1 MSGPKL
7 IRRWTTMSSS
17 RSGSRPN
24 ENSAGPGRRSWWKT
38 PAPSW
43 LTALARSSACTAAT
57 PKSRKYNCLENS
69 LSAMLLTEHTTT
81 EHNQIRGIEPGR
93 VFVTDQWYS
102 NSLLVGAHYLKHD
115 WPVVELGDFT
125 AEIAAPLVELGP
137 ELIIVGAGRRQQF
150 LAPEI
155 QHIFLQ
161 AGIGVECMTLDR
173 SEEHTSELQSR
184 GHLVCRL

>member
-1 MSGPKL
+1 
-7 IRRWTTMSSS
+7 
-17 RSGSRPN
+17 
-24 ENSAGPGRRSWWKT
+24 
-38 PAPSW
+38 
-43 LTALARSSACTAAT
+43 
-57 PKSRKYNCLENS
+57 
-69 LSAMLLTEHTTT
+69 MLLTEHTTT

-161 AGIGVECMTLDR
+161 AGIGVECMTLDAAAR
-173 SEEHTSELQSR
+173 TFNVLMSEDRRALAALIISAEDSPAD
-184 GHLVCRL
+184 